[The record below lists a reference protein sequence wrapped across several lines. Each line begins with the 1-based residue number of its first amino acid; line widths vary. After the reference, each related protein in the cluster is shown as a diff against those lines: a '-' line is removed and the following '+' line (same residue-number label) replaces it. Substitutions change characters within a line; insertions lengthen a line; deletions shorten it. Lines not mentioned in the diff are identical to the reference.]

1 MAELNTIGGRNG
13 SGPENVISGSAWRLV
28 SFMSFV
34 FLVFLFS
41 YLGLVFGYTPFVKA
55 QISKKETALSDL
67 AAQVPKD
74 QQEQFLKFEYQ
85 IIALQNILNKHVAAT
100 KIFPVLEANTNQ
112 GVFYKNMDLDVA
124 TSKVNLHAVAQSYDV
139 LAQQLAAYQRLTSVA
154 KYQVSNAKLGDGGRV
169 EFQATLFL
177 KPDIFKF

>member
-1 MAELNTIGGRNG
+1 MTELNTISRRN
-13 SGPENVISGSAWRLV
+13 SSSAENVISGGAWRLV

-41 YLGLVFGYTPFVKA
+41 YLGLVFGYTPFIKA

-67 AAQVPKD
+67 AGQVPKD
-74 QQEQFLKFEYQ
+74 RQEQFLKFEYQ
-85 IIALQNILNKHVAAT
+85 IIALQNILNKHVTAT

-124 TSKVNLHAVAQSYDV
+124 TSKVSLRAVAQSYDV
-139 LAQQLAAYQRLTSVA
+139 MAQQLAAYQRLTDVA
-154 KYQVSNAKLGDGGRV
+154 QYQINNAKLGDGGRV
-169 EFQATLFL
+169 EFDATLFL